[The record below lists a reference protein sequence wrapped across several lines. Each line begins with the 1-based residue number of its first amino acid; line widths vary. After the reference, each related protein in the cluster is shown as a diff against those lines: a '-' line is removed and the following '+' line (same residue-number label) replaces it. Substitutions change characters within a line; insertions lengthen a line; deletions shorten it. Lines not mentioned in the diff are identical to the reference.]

1 MSETLRK
8 CLLDV
13 DRETSLQQEV
23 SAMLS
28 KVVSLD
34 AIDGMRRR
42 FVNRRRWGEFASAV
56 QCSVSYPAVL
66 NALRSGAQ
74 WFNDGLQRV
83 SAIVP
88 IKRSSWRR

>member
-1 MSETLRK
+1 MIAASA
-8 CLLDV
+8 V
-13 DRETSLQQEV
+13 DLQQGV

-28 KVVSLD
+28 K
-34 AIDGMRRR
+34 GMKRG
-42 FVNRRRWGEFASAV
+42 FANRRRWGEFVSAV
-56 QCSVSYPAVL
+56 HCSVSYPAVI

-88 IKRSSWRR
+88 IKRR

>member
-1 MSETLRK
+1 MSETLRNS
-8 CLLDV
+8 LLSV
-13 DRETSLQQEV
+13 DCETSLQQEV

-34 AIDGMRRR
+34 AIDGMKRR
-42 FVNRRRWGEFASAV
+42 FVNRRRWGEFVSAV

-66 NALRSGAQ
+66 SALRSGAQ

-88 IKRSSWRR
+88 IKRR